1 MGSDRFNGMNKR
13 DWQIF
18 MGSLILGNAYW
29 TLACFMGNTTVE
41 WVWKMV
47 VLSLGYCFGKDKG
60 VSKKVAGRL

>member
-1 MGSDRFNGMNKR
+1 MNKR

-41 WVWKMV
+41 WV
-47 VLSLGYCFGKDKG
+47 
-60 VSKKVAGRL
+60 